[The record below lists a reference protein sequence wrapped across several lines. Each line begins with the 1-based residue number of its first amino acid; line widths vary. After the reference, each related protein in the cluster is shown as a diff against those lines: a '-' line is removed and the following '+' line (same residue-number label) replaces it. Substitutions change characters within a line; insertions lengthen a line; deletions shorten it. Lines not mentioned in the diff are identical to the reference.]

1 MKGIFFLFII
11 FISIN
16 CKTFK
21 DFLSPKKYLKDTTI
35 SFPKIDGI
43 MYLTDKTIEEAISSN
58 ERLLLLVF
66 AHWCPHCKRAYPNF
80 SEAAKS
86 EEAKK
91 YNIAFA
97 NINGD
102 YYRNVLSKY
111 QVSGFP
117 TIFYFSNYGKEK
129 SYYNGNSKSKND
141 FIEWMYRKVVNPL
154 KVIKSVDEIKNNYE
168 NKNEISYIYFGNE
181 PRELNII
188 KSKAEN
194 DFDHIYGHVKN
205 EKVMEKYG
213 VKPSTIVMFTSHDEK
228 IHFSEGKIDEDTIN
242 KLNSLHEYPYLISAY
257 EGGRL
262 FQYDKKPVVFI
273 NLKDDDRK
281 KYEKYFFDLAKKY
294 RKNQLYFSLF
304 DGEKFSA
311 YENYIAHPE
320 KSFPKV
326 AIIDTQY
333 DEIQKWYLNG
343 TFSENKMNEFIEDYL
358 KGKFKASIKSEEI
371 PKEQK
376 EVFKVVGNTFMKEVI
391 ENDKDVLVKFYSPYC
406 GHCKKL
412 EPTYIELGKR
422 FENLKDYVRIA
433 EFNMLENTL
442 EYESVNSYPTL
453 LFYPKGKK
461 NQKGIQYSGNRSLN
475 DMTNFI
481 ILNAGNNIT
490 FDGNNVNINIQKNEN
505 IKVKKEEPKENIK
518 INKEEPKE
526 NQKINKEES
535 KEDIKEE
542 QKENIKVKKEEP
554 KENIQKEEPKENI
567 KINKEEPK
575 ENIQKEESKENIN
588 VQKEEPKE
596 NIQKEEPRENINV
609 QKEETKENIQKEEP
623 KENINIQANSTID
636 ENINKKKHK
645 AKSSK
650 KKKK

>member
-645 AKSSK
+645 AK
-650 KKKK
+650 

>member
-518 INKEEPKE
+518 VQKEEPKE

-588 VQKEEPKE
+588 
-596 NIQKEEPRENINV
+596 
-609 QKEETKENIQKEEP
+609 
-623 KENINIQANSTID
+623 IQANSTID

>member
-542 QKENIKVKKEEP
+542 SKENIKV
-554 KENIQKEEPKENI
+554 
-567 KINKEEPK
+567 NKEEPK

-596 NIQKEEPRENINV
+596 NIQKEEPKENINV